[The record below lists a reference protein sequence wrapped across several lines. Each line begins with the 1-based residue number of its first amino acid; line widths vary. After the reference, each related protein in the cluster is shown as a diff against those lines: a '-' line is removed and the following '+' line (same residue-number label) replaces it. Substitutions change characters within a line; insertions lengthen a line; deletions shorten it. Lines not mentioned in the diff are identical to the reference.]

1 MPSRF
6 LTNAEKNRLENFPA
20 EIGEVDKTAFFTLTD
35 NDLDLVRRRTGEQ
48 NRLGFAILL
57 CSLKFLGFI
66 PENLGIIPAEIIQY
80 LAEQLKIDEEIFPN
94 YQRVRTKQTQIQEI
108 LIYTDFR
115 RAEKTDLET
124 LEKWLMQRALEHDK
138 PSFLL
143 RLAIEKLYAEK
154 IFRPGLSVLERLVLK
169 SREEAAGET
178 YRLLLPI
185 LDGETKTNLDNL
197 GEIEK
202 GRKQSNPVW
211 LRQPAVSFSADAIL
225 QNIEKIKFLRQLKV
239 EDWNLSFIS
248 PNRRKF
254 LSQIARKSRIN
265 SINQLTEKKRY
276 PILLAF
282 AKQALT
288 DIIDE
293 TIAPF

>member
-6 LTNAEKNRLENFPA
+6 LTNAEKERLESFPA

-35 NDLDLVRRRTGEQ
+35 TDSALIRRRTDEQ

-57 CSLKFLGFI
+57 CSLRFLGFV
-66 PENLGIIPAEIIQY
+66 PENLAALPIEIIQY
-80 LAEQLKIDEEIFPN
+80 LAEQLRIDEEVFPN
-94 YQRVRTKQTQIQEI
+94 YQRVRTKQTQVQEI

-115 RAEKTDLET
+115 RAEKADLET
-124 LEKWLMQRALEHDK
+124 LEKWLLQRALEHDK

-154 IFRPGLSVLERLVLK
+154 ILRPGLSVLERLVLK
-169 SREEAAGET
+169 AREEAVNET
-178 YRLLLPI
+178 YRLLLPG
-185 LDGETKTNLDNL
+185 LDAQTKTALDKL

-202 GRKQSNPVW
+202 GRKQSNLVW

-225 QNIEKIKFLRQLKV
+225 QNIEKIKFLREMKA

-248 PNRRKF
+248 PNRLKF

-265 SINQLTEKKRY
+265 SLNNLAEKKRY

-288 DIIDE
+288 DIIDAGNR
-293 TIAPF
+293 TF